1 MKLVCIS
8 DTHNK
13 HKALNDTLPD
23 GDLLIHAG
31 DLTSLG
37 RHHETEEAINWLHF
51 QAPRFTH
58 GVVFIAGNHD
68 RGFDPKFGETKY
80 TEIDEYIEIT
90 KQKPEW
96 LVQILSD
103 LKSSN
108 TGVHYLENSSIK
120 INGLTIW
127 GSPCSPWFHGD
138 KWAFNKQRGK
148 EIRDVWREM
157 PASTDI
163 VITHT
168 PVAYKLDYIPTSN
181 EYVGCYDLDIILGT
195 VKPFLH
201 VCGHIHEGY
210 GKDENIQTTFINASI
225 CNEFYNPI
233 NKPWVIEL
241 IDKEIKSINNG

>member
-13 HKALNDTLPD
+13 HRALDGELPD

-37 RHHETEEAINWLHF
+37 RQHETEDAVNWLVKHSK
-51 QAPRFTH
+51 RFTH

-68 RGFDPKFGETKY
+68 KCFDPKYGETKY
-80 TEIDEYIEIT
+80 FEENGDIQTYQ
-90 KQKPEW
+90 QKPEW
-96 LVQILSD
+96 LIQILSD

-108 TGVHYLENSSIK
+108 TGVHYLENSSVI
-120 INGLTIW
+120 IEGVTIW
-127 GSPCSPWFHGD
+127 GSPYSPWFHGD
-138 KWAFNKQRGK
+138 RWAFNKHRGK
-148 EIRDVWREM
+148 EIRDVWRSM

-163 VITHT
+163 VVTHT
-168 PVAYKLDYIPTSN
+168 PVQYKLDYVPTSN

-195 VKPFLH
+195 VKPLLH

-210 GKDENIQTTFINASI
+210 GKDQNIQTTFINASI
-225 CNEFYNPI
+225 CDEFYNPT
-233 NKPWVIEL
+233 NRPWVVEI